1 VGLLLTSAGRWGLL
15 PCSVGLLFARVGVAR
30 ADDDKAGAKDTA
42 HDVAV
47 DVAPTGRA
55 DLPARL
61 ADPDTAYG
69 RIDGDLGLVLG
80 AGATFAAGAPR
91 PSAELRVR
99 YVDTAGVYLTY
110 EDSFGARSADPQR
123 VFGTGLEVRPLFL
136 GRWVTGNELG
146 LRWPDLII
154 DSFGLEVGAFFQQPA
169 GAAFGSRPGLSAG
182 FGLELP
188 LLGRASG
195 PWIDIH
201 AAGRWSDGV
210 LGGGPVN
217 GPSDRAFVVSV
228 SLAYHQLIKAHLVDL
243 NDRAP

>member
-1 VGLLLTSAGRWGLL
+1 MTWAPRWALLL
-15 PCSVGLLFARVGVAR
+15 CSSWLATTWVGVAH
-30 ADDDKAGAKDTA
+30 ADDDKAGPKDTA

-47 DVAPTGRA
+47 DVAPRERA

-80 AGATFAAGAPR
+80 VGATFAAGAPR

-99 YVDTAGVYLTY
+99 YVDTAGLYLTY
-110 EDSFGARSADPQR
+110 EDSFGAHAADPER

-154 DSFGLEVGAFFQQPA
+154 DSIGLEVGAFFQQPA
-169 GAAFGSRPGLSAG
+169 GSSFGSRPGLSAG

-188 LLGRASG
+188 ILGRPSG

-210 LGGGPVN
+210 LGGGPIN
-217 GPSDRAFVVSV
+217 GPSDRAFVVTV